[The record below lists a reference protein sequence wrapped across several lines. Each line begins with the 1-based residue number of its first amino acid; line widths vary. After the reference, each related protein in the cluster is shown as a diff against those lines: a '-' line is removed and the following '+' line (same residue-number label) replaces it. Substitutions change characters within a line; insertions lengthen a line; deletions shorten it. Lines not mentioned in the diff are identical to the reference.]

1 MGITVGTT
9 VKVGFVEDIDCYQQ
23 VEDSWIR
30 MILKDAV
37 QEVLRANHIAGE
49 ASTEERLDSE
59 ERVSLLARI
68 ECATPGF
75 RGVFELA
82 SPGPLSNFGA
92 PTTRLVSGQI
102 KELLN
107 QIVARFCCMLC
118 LHGVMVAAPTL
129 DAPYALEEGA
139 QGLEPSW
146 TLIYTTTAGS
156 NIEISYQV
164 VVEKAPVGDIFNVS
178 LARLAPGAAFVFV

>member
-1 MGITVGTT
+1 MGDYRLA
-9 VKVGFVEDIDCYQQ
+9 KVGFVEEIDFYQK

-37 QEVLRANHIAGE
+37 QEVLRANNIPGE
-49 ASTEERLDSE
+49 AYTEEEATRENSL
-59 ERVSLLARI
+59 SLLARI

-75 RGVFELA
+75 KGVFELA
-82 SPGPLSNFGA
+82 SPGPLSALGA

-107 QIVARFCCMLC
+107 QIVARFFCMLC
-118 LHGVMVAAPTL
+118 LHGVMVAAPRL
-129 DAPYALEEGA
+129 DAPYAVEEGVK
-139 QGLEPSW
+139 GLEPCW
-146 TLIYTTTAGS
+146 TLIYQTTSGAQ
-156 NIEISYQV
+156 IEISYQV
-164 VVEKAPVGDIFNVS
+164 EVEKAPVGDIFNVS